1 MDVIENAIELMKR
14 GKICNN
20 CLGRVFANLLS
31 GYSNE
36 ERGKFIRNVIA
47 MLYDSGKN
55 IDIDISN
62 FYGIKF
68 RNRKIDASDKKC
80 YICDN
85 FFQEKIF
92 DISNRVVEKLKEY
105 EFSTFLVGTK
115 LSTEMKRREE
125 SLLEI
130 INPEYFES
138 IKNEINREIGKIVE
152 KRLNK
157 KMDRN
162 NPEITVLIDLEK
174 ETISL
179 NIKSL
184 FIAGEYKK
192 LVRNIPQ
199 ATWYCQECN
208 GKGCE
213 KCGGRGLLYPNSIQ
227 MIIEK
232 PLLKLT
238 KGKKS
243 KIHAE
248 GREDIDVRCLG
259 WRPFVIEIVKPKIR
273 KMDLKKAEKT
283 INKSKKIKVKL
294 LKILEDGKRIIKFL
308 KTEKSDKLYRAEV
321 VFESNI
327 DLNRLKILKGI
338 KNLVVNQQTP
348 LRVLRRRSDIIRR
361 RIVKNIKFK
370 LKGKKTIVLEI
381 LASSGL
387 YVKEFITGDGGR
399 TRPSIAEI
407 LNNKP
412 TKVILDVIKIYS
424 GFRGMIK

>member
-1 MDVIENAIELMKR
+1 MDIIQTALELMKR

-36 ERGKFIRNVIA
+36 ERGKFIRNVVA
-47 MLYDSGKN
+47 MMYDSGKEME
-55 IDIDISN
+55 IDLSN

-68 RNRKIDASDKKC
+68 RNKKLEISDKKC
-80 YICDN
+80 YICNN

-92 DISNRVVEKLKEY
+92 EISKKIIEKLKEY
-105 EFSTFLVGTK
+105 EFSTFLIGTK
-115 LSTEMKRREE
+115 LSSELKIREE
-125 SLLEI
+125 ELLEF
-130 INPEYFES
+130 INPEYYES

-152 KRLNK
+152 KNLNK

-192 LVRNIPQ
+192 FVRNIPQ

-213 KCGGRGLLYPNSIQ
+213 KCGGKGLLYSTSIQ

-232 PLLKLT
+232 PLLKMA

-243 KIHAE
+243 KLHAE

-273 KMDLKKAEKT
+273 KIDLKKAEKN
-283 INKSKKIKVKL
+283 INKSKKIKVRF
-294 LKILEDGKRIIKFL
+294 LKILEEGKRVIKFL
-308 KTEKSDKLYRAEV
+308 KTEKSDKLYRAEII
-321 VFESNI
+321 FKNNI
-327 DLNRLKILKGI
+327 DLEKLKLLKKI
-338 KNLVVNQQTP
+338 KNLVVIQRTP
-348 LRVLRRRSDIIRR
+348 LRVLKRRSDKIRKK
-361 RIVKNIKFK
+361 IVKKIKFK
-370 LKGKKTIVLEI
+370 LKNKKTIILEI
-381 LASSGL
+381 LSSSGL
-387 YVKEFITGDGGR
+387 YVKEFITGDMGR
-399 TRPSIAEI
+399 TKPSIAEI
-407 LNNKP
+407 LNNTP
-412 TKVILDVIKIYS
+412 IKVILDVVKINS
-424 GFRGMIK
+424 KFKEVIQ